1 MSADSWKRTPQGML
15 EDFKEQ
21 IEELQRRLALAPV
34 PPAPVPAGATMG
46 YAGTGAPTGYLL
58 QNGASLLRADYPA
71 LFAAIGTTYGAVDG
85 THFTLPTASGI
96 IKT

>member
-1 MSADSWKRTPQGML
+1 MSADSWKRTPEGML
-15 EDFKEQ
+15 EDFKER
-21 IEELQRRLALAPV
+21 IEDLERRLAIASTPT
-34 PPAPVPAGATMG
+34 PPTPAGATMG

-58 QNGASLLRADYPA
+58 QNGASLLRADYPD
-71 LFAAIGTTYGAVDG
+71 LFAAIGTTYGSVDA